1 VTKAVFLDR
10 DGVINRSLVF
20 KGKPFAPTN
29 LNDFQI
35 LPGVS
40 ESLSRLKDGG
50 YFTVVVTNQPD
61 LSTGKQTWES
71 LNEIH
76 AYLNSQCHI
85 DMLKVCGH
93 ISEDRCNCRKPN
105 PGMLIEASEELGI
118 DLSESYMIGDRW
130 GDIEAGQRSG
140 CKNTFFID
148 YGYTEKQPT
157 GNFTLVKSLRECVDI
172 ILKTQTNNN

>member
-1 VTKAVFLDR
+1 MIKAVFLDR
-10 DGVINRSLVF
+10 DGVINRSLVLN
-20 KGKPFAPTN
+20 GKPFAPTH
-29 LNDFQI
+29 LKDFKI

-40 ESLSRLKDGG
+40 ESLLNLKAGG
-50 YFTVVVTNQPD
+50 YLTVVVTNQPD
-61 LSTGKQTWES
+61 LSTGKQTWKS

-76 AYLNSQCHI
+76 AFLNSQCHS
-85 DMLKVCGH
+85 DMVKVCSH
-93 ISEDRCNCRKPN
+93 TNEDHCNCRKPN
-105 PGMLIEASEELGI
+105 PGMLIEASVELGI

-157 GNFTLVKSLRECVDI
+157 GNFTVVKSLRECADI
-172 ILKTQTNNN
+172 ILKIQTNNN